1 LVARLLWEQDVAGSN
16 PVIPIEVEVPRR
28 ISLMVRSIDRYN
40 GLCIAAPKFYIFTMD
55 TVDLKRDIELLTHRL
70 GKTQEYL

>member
-1 LVARLLWEQDVAGSN
+1 
-16 PVIPIEVEVPRR
+16 
-28 ISLMVRSIDRYN
+28 M
-40 GLCIAAPKFYIFTMD
+40 GLALQPPSFTFTMD